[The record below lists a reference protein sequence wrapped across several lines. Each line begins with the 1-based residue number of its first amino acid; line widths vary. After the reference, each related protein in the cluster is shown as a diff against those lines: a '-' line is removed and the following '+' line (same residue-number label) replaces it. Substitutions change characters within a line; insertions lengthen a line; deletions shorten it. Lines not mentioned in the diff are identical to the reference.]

1 MYLFSALG
9 FVWLP
14 SQGLASSWV
23 RPAHLLVSNLS
34 LASLWSH
41 Q

>member
-1 MYLFSALG
+1 MYLFGALG

-14 SQGLASSWV
+14 SQGAGLFMGE
-23 RPAHLLVSNLS
+23 AHLLVSNLS